1 MERLLLALALGAVAV
16 GFALWLQRRR
26 TPTATESVGEY
37 KAPEHLWREDFAN
50 PTAPW
55 LVAVFTSA
63 TCSTCAD
70 VWLKAKAL
78 RSPQVEVQQI
88 EERADEE
95 LHRRYDIRA
104 VPIVAIAD
112 ASGKVRAS
120 YMGPVSATH
129 LWAGLAELR
138 DPGSGPSGCAE
149 SAAGPN
155 LADYQCHGG
164 QQGAAPV

>member
-1 MERLLLALALGAVAV
+1 MERLVVALLLGGLAV
-16 GFALWLQRRR
+16 GFALWVQRRGASAE
-26 TPTATESVGEY
+26 PTESVGEY
-37 KAPEHLWREDFAN
+37 KAPEVLNREDFAR
-50 PTAPW
+50 PDAPW

-63 TCSTCAD
+63 TCSTCSD
-70 VWLKAKAL
+70 VWVKAKAL
-78 RSPQVEVQQI
+78 NSPQVEVQQI
-88 EERADEE
+88 EESADEE

-112 ASGKVRAS
+112 ADGRVRAS
-120 YMGPVSATH
+120 YLGPVSATH

-155 LADYQCHGG
+155 LEQNCQH
-164 QQGAAPV
+164 